1 MTTNATLSQT
11 DSLHLRI
18 PQDMREQLDHIA
30 ASIDR
35 SRNWVVTHAIK
46 EYLEVQRWQVE
57 VIRERLKKAESGKG
71 TVIPHNIVIK
81 RQRKR
86 LMTKLGL

>member
-1 MTTNATLSQT
+1 MTTNVTTSQT

-18 PQDMREQLDHIA
+18 PQDMVEELDRIA

-35 SRNWVVTHAIK
+35 SRNWVATQAIK

-57 VIRERLKKAESGKG
+57 VIRERLVAAEQGKG
-71 TVIPHNIVIK
+71 RVVPHEIVMK

-86 LMTKLGL
+86 LIKKLGL